1 MRWQQRRQID
11 MSTIQQ
17 QIDQMAG
24 KGFSVT
30 NLALNVGGALA
41 LANNGKDVFISTN
54 DKENPRELLVSSAQ
68 DGLGFAAEYAGLNSV
83 IMYADVKEPSRV
95 MEHPLENGAV
105 VADHQVQMPVEIRL
119 QIVMPYYR
127 YDDIVDE
134 LRRLKQTGQLVC
146 VHTKGGVYPNMVFA
160 DIPHREAAENVSRL
174 SFDCT
179 LREAL
184 LVEGQSSQLAEKDVL
199 HVSNASTVNGG
210 QKKGKEESV
219 LYKNALTP
227 LANLYVKIF
236 G

>member
-1 MRWQQRRQID
+1 MA
-11 MSTIQQ
+11 TIQQ

-30 NLALNVGGALA
+30 NLALNFGGALA
-41 LANNGKDVFISTN
+41 LANNCKNVFIATN
-54 DKENPRELLVSSAQ
+54 DKDNPRELLVSSAQ
-68 DGLGFAAEYAGLNSV
+68 GGLGFAAEYAGLNSV
-83 IMYADVKEPSRV
+83 IMYADVKESSRV

-127 YDDIVDE
+127 ADDIVDE
-134 LRRLKQTGQLVC
+134 LRQLKQTGQLVC
-146 VHTKGGVYPNMVFA
+146 VHTQGGVYTDMVFV

-179 LREAL
+179 LRQAL
-184 LVEGQSSQLAEKDVL
+184 LVTGQSSELTEKDVV
-199 HVSNASTVNGG
+199 HVSNASTVKGG

>member
-1 MRWQQRRQID
+1 
-11 MSTIQQ
+11 
-17 QIDQMAG
+17 MAG

-41 LANNGKDVFISTN
+41 LSNNGKNVFIATN
-54 DKENPRELLVSSAQ
+54 DKDNPRELLVSSAQ
-68 DGLGFAAEYAGLNSV
+68 GGLAFAAEYVGLNSV
-83 IMYADVKEPSRV
+83 IMYAEVKEPSRV

-127 YDDIVDE
+127 ADDIVDE
-134 LRRLKQTGQLVC
+134 LRQLKQTGQLVS
-146 VHTKGGVYPNMVFA
+146 VHTQGGIYTDMVFV

-179 LREAL
+179 LRQAL
-184 LVEGQSSQLAEKDVL
+184 LVTGQSSELTEKDVVN
-199 HVSNASTVNGG
+199 VSNSSTVKGG
-210 QKKGKEESV
+210 LKQGKDRSWFMGV
-219 LYKNALTP
+219 VQSI
-227 LANLYVKIF
+227 ANLYVKSF